1 MKGLKHF
8 GHSVGQNCFHFV
20 WKPKYAR
27 DPMKFYGVRC
37 DIENFIHEVCE
48 RNKFEIY
55 ELSVQPDHIHLFCD
69 IPHTMSVAKALQ
81 LLKGYTA
88 YAIMKKHPWLR
99 KHFRKGHFWSP
110 GKFFRSVGNVT
121 AETIQHYIAYSQGS
135 WDLPQRK
142 VTSFA

>member
-20 WKPKYAR
+20 WKPKYAK

-37 DIENFIHEVCE
+37 DIERFIREVCE
-48 RNKFEIY
+48 KRNFEIY

-88 YAIMKKHPWLR
+88 YAILKKHPWLR
-99 KHFRKGHFWSP
+99 SYFRKGHFWSP
-110 GKFFRSVGNVT
+110 GAYAGSVGYNTVDVIDSYVRNQAVQHQKLLT
-121 AETIQHYIAYSQGS
+121 AFS
-135 WDLPQRK
+135 
-142 VTSFA
+142 